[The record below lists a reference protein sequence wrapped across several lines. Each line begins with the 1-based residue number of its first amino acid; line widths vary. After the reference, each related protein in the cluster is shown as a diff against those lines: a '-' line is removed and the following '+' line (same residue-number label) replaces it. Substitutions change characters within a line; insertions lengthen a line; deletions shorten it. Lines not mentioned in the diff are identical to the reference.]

1 MMDFNHN
8 PQDLIEVHSEMRD
21 LLKLKL
27 GLFINAACVD
37 VTNAII
43 VGLTSDRLFTA
54 TGHLPFNCHLTK
66 STAIQSI
73 RKSFQLHELVLA
85 KAMVPVVATH
95 LQLPQGLSLDDV

>member
-1 MMDFNHN
+1 MN
-8 PQDLIEVHSEMRD
+8 V
-21 LLKLKL
+21 
-27 GLFINAACVD
+27 
-37 VTNAII
+37 II
-43 VGLTSDRLFTA
+43 VGLISDRLFTA